1 MNRSQIYVFIAFLI
15 PKFEVKTEKHCIFER
30 IKSLRIYTIQEMKK
44 IAVFTSGG
52 DAPGMNACIRAIVRG
67 AAYHGVEVFGIVR
80 GYNGMIKGD
89 IIPLN
94 SQSVSNIIQRGGT
107 ILKSAR
113 SKEFMTA
120 EGRQKAYDKLQEL
133 GIEGLVAIGGNGT
146 FTGAEIFYNEF
157 KIPTVGAP
165 GTIDNDL
172 YGTDYTIGFDTAV
185 NTALD
190 AVDKIRD
197 TADSH
202 DRVFF
207 IEVMGRDSGYIAIQ
221 CAIAGGAESVMIP
234 ENLTSVDEISAILQK
249 GFDKKKSSSIVI
261 VAEGDEEG
269 NAQIVAKKIKDKM
282 GENLDIRVT
291 TLGHIQR
298 GGIPTASDRILAS
311 RLGLGALEGLLRGEK
326 NVMAG
331 VVNNQLIYTPFH
343 DTITKKKPVSEDL
356 IRMVEILS
364 T

>member
-1 MNRSQIYVFIAFLI
+1 
-15 PKFEVKTEKHCIFER
+15 
-30 IKSLRIYTIQEMKK
+30 MKK

-52 DAPGMNACIRAIVRG
+52 DAPGMNACIRAVVRG
-67 AAYHGVEVFGIVR
+67 AKYHGLEVYGIRR
-80 GYNGMIKGD
+80 GYNGMISGD
-89 IIPLN
+89 IIPMESN
-94 SQSVSNIIQRGGT
+94 SVSNIVQRGGT

-113 SKEFMTA
+113 SKEFMTP
-120 EGRQKAYDKLQEL
+120 EGRKKAYENIISQ

-146 FTGAEIFYNEF
+146 FTGAEVFYNEYQ
-157 KIPTVGAP
+157 IPTVGCP

-185 NTALD
+185 NTSLEAI
-190 AVDKIRD
+190 DKIRD

-221 CAIAGGAESVMIP
+221 SGIGGGAEIVMVP
-234 ENLTSVDEISAILQK
+234 ETHTPLSKVVSTLKEGWNRH
-249 GFDKKKSSSIVI
+249 KSSSIVV

-269 NAQIVAKKIKDKM
+269 HAAVIAEKIK
-282 GENLDIRVT
+282 GELGELDIRVT

-298 GGIPTASDRILAS
+298 GGTPTAYDRILAS
-311 RLGLGALEGLLRGEK
+311 RMGLAAVEGLINGQK

-331 VVNNQLIYTPFH
+331 IVNNELVYTPFI
-343 DTITKKKPVSEDL
+343 DTIKKQKPIHDDL
-356 IRMVEILS
+356 LRMVHILS
-364 T
+364 I

>member
-1 MNRSQIYVFIAFLI
+1 
-15 PKFEVKTEKHCIFER
+15 
-30 IKSLRIYTIQEMKK
+30 MKR

-52 DAPGMNACIRAIVRG
+52 DAPGMNACIRAVVRG
-67 AAYHGVEVFGIVR
+67 GLHYGVEVFGIIR

-120 EGRQKAYDKLQEL
+120 EGRKKAYEQLKSH

-146 FTGAEIFYNEF
+146 FTGAEIFYNEYQ
-157 KIPTVGAP
+157 IPTVGAP

-172 YGTDYTIGFDTAV
+172 FGTDNTIGYDTAV

-190 AVDKIRD
+190 AIDKIRD

-202 DRVFF
+202 ERIFF
-207 IEVMGRDSGYIAIQ
+207 IEVMGRDSGYIAVQSGIS
-221 CAIAGGAESVMIP
+221 GGAESILIP
-234 ENLTSVDEISAILQK
+234 EERQTVDDVVATLK
-249 GFDKKKSSSIVI
+249 AGFQKKKSSSIVI

-269 NAQIVAKKIKDKM
+269 HAATVAEKIKQTIDVPV
-282 GENLDIRVT
+282 DIRVT
-291 TLGHIQR
+291 NLGHIQR
-298 GGIPTASDRILAS
+298 GGSPSAYDRILAS
-311 RLGLGALEGLLRGEK
+311 RLGLGAIE
-326 NVMAG
+326 
-331 VVNNQLIYTPFH
+331 
-343 DTITKKKPVSEDL
+343 
-356 IRMVEILS
+356 EIGRAHV
-364 T
+364 